1 MPWHKKSR
9 NAASNL
15 TTGLHHEPHPI
26 KCLNV
31 DTCKIFGSSCPR
43 CLVDDPYLD
52 VPCRSKP
59 GCGPTNDQGVDSPH
73 NVLFYNAFPDHVLNP
88 CIPVMQ
94 NLCQG
99 RDQSVTSSW
108 WADHAPKQ
116 FTECHVNLVDFF
128 QDRPMACSKTCRWSD
143 NCIKISASCCQ

>member
-1 MPWHKKSR
+1 M
-9 NAASNL
+9 
-15 TTGLHHEPHPI
+15 
-26 KCLNV
+26 
-31 DTCKIFGSSCPR
+31 
-43 CLVDDPYLD
+43 DDPYLD
-52 VPCRSKP
+52 DVHCRSKP

-108 WADHAPKQ
+108 WADHASKQ

-128 QDRPMACSKTCRWSD
+128 SRSSD
-143 NCIKISASCCQ
+143 GMQQNMPLE